1 MKLTV
6 CPCCGFKFEG
16 DLREGCVSCGA
27 QAVGEPLAR
36 PAHELPSYGRGL
48 FVGVIGAAAVVTFLV
63 ATLVAFLGRPT
74 LSFDFLSIRSAAET
88 AAWSLKWIALP
99 LAIGSIWLGWRVCA
113 SIRHEPSRFIANRI
127 AHSGLAASVLF
138 AILVATG
145 IGVTVPKRFEQRQQ
159 SSEAA
164 FRARLYTHNR
174 AFMEYR
180 ASFGTYP
187 TELADLKN
195 LPDPDGSIK
204 ELIVQAE
211 QASYK
216 PWTELAATTPTPA
229 KPRGLRDGALRPA
242 TLNSDADA
250 SPGDGVPFT
259 NYELRLPGEDKVLGT
274 ADDWMIR
281 DGVVTLV
288 STSGASST
296 FLSTGTTAP

>member
-16 DLREGCVSCGA
+16 DLRLGCVSCGA

-48 FVGVIGAAAVVTFLV
+48 LVGVIGAATVAVFLV
-63 ATLVAFLGRPT
+63 ATLVAFLESPT
-74 LSFDFLSIRSAAET
+74 LSLDFWSIVAAAQT
-88 AAWSLKWIALP
+88 AAWQLKWIALP

-127 AHSGLAASVLF
+127 AHGGLAASVVF
-138 AILVATG
+138 AVLVATA
-145 IGVTVPKRFEQRQQ
+145 IGVTVPERLRQRQR

-164 FRARLYTHNR
+164 FRAKLYTHNR

-180 ASFGTYP
+180 ASFGTFP
-187 TELADLKN
+187 TELADLRS

-204 ELIVQAE
+204 ELIVQSE

-229 KPRGLRDGALRPA
+229 KPRRLRDGALRPA

-250 SPGDGVPFT
+250 SPGEGVPFT
-259 NYELRLPGEDKVLGT
+259 NYELRLPGEDKILGT

-281 DGVVTLV
+281 DGVVRPV